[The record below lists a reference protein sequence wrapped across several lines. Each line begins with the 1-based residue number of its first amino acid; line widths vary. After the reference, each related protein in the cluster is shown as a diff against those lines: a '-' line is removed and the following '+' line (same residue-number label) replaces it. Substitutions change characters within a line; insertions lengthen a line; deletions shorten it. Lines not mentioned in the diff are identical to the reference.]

1 MFRFEHLILCASL
14 LLVCEHAVAQG
25 PPKSG
30 KRYDEAL
37 HSYVFEPSDDFSDF
51 QADATTAY
59 PPLVENETNTV
70 SFCVH
75 KISFTLKVVL
85 QKRFFFQQLSLIW
98 TSNETI

>member
-1 MFRFEHLILCASL
+1 MLLFQHFILCASL
-14 LLVCEHAVAQG
+14 LFVCEHAVAQG

-59 PPLVENETNTV
+59 PPLVEYETNTV
-70 SFCVH
+70 SFFPH
-75 KISFTLKVVL
+75 NIVL
-85 QKRFFFQQLSLIW
+85 FWK
-98 TSNETI
+98 

>member
-1 MFRFEHLILCASL
+1 MLRFQHLILCASL

-59 PPLVENETNTV
+59 PPLVEYEANTV
-70 SFCVH
+70 SFFPHNTVLLWKWFHKGKFISTIICVFDN
-75 KISFTLKVVL
+75 K
-85 QKRFFFQQLSLIW
+85 
-98 TSNETI
+98 